1 MATEKVLEGK
11 PYAGNPHVRFDEGG
25 SRIGGNA
32 EAWVSTLQDMM
43 CSRRGLRGGAGGTGG
58 GWDQEPDSLQ
68 PVVLR
73 TSLQRPLTGRL
84 RGMKL
89 DVI

>member
-1 MATEKVLEGK
+1 
-11 PYAGNPHVRFDEGG
+11 
-25 SRIGGNA
+25 
-32 EAWVSTLQDMM
+32 M
-43 CSRRGLRGGAGGTGG
+43 CSRRGLRGDAGGTGG

-73 TSLQRPLTGRL
+73 TSRQRPPTGRL

>member
-1 MATEKVLEGK
+1 
-11 PYAGNPHVRFDEGG
+11 
-25 SRIGGNA
+25 
-32 EAWVSTLQDMM
+32 M

-58 GWDQEPDSLQ
+58 GGGGDQEPDSLQ

-73 TSLQRPLTGRL
+73 TSRQRPLTGRL